1 MPPERVLAGLAQ
13 PLTLLAAES
22 ADLPVRHQALR
33 NALAWSYELLQPED
47 QALFASLGVFVGGAP
62 LSLVETLLPPLALA
76 AAPAVAIAAEAVG
89 SGLERLLAHNL
100 IQRDEAV
107 AEPRFQMLETVR
119 AYACEQLQALGAL
132 PQAQQAH
139 AAAYLGLAEQVR
151 EEGIAAAQEV
161 WLARLELEQ
170 ANFRAVLEW
179 ALAEH
184 RALATAGRVAVAL
197 GWFWELRGYWQE
209 ARHWLT
215 ALAAQADLLPPAL
228 AAQLHY
234 YAGRFAYLQGEYVAA
249 EQLLLASLAVSQ
261 AEADVQTQIWALNAL
276 GRIAYSQCAY
286 PRARGFYE
294 QSLALSRAA
303 GDPLAMATALTNLGS
318 IAAGTGNLR
327 TAEHQLRESLAL
339 RQAHG
344 DRQGVARSLN
354 NLGLAVERQE
364 DYAQALQLFA
374 DSLSQARALG
384 DKLLISLTL
393 NNLGW
398 VYVAEGQAAE
408 AQPWLAEGLGVAR
421 EVGSRWSMA
430 LALCYL
436 GWVAFQRGTPAQ
448 AVPLLHESL
457 QLAHEQDMQQL
468 VVLCLIGHAQIALAA
483 QDVTQA
489 AQHLQGAEDLR
500 QRIGVLLTPFEHRVL
515 IRLQQEVRAYL
526 EPRVGEPG
534 VPQPGA

>member
-1 MPPERVLAGLAQ
+1 
-13 PLTLLAAES
+13 
-22 ADLPVRHQALR
+22 
-33 NALAWSYELLQPED
+33 LAWSYELLQPED

-62 LSLVETLLPPLALA
+62 LALVELLLPPLALA
-76 AAPAVAIAAEAVG
+76 AAPPIAIAAEAVG

-119 AYACEQLQALGAL
+119 AYACEQLQALGVL
-132 PQAQQAH
+132 PQAQAQH
-139 AAAYLGLAEQVR
+139 AAVYLALAEQAR
-151 EEGIAAAQEV
+151 EDGSAAAQEL

-170 ANFRAVLEW
+170 ANFGAVLEW
-179 ALAEH
+179 ALAENH
-184 RALATAGRVAVAL
+184 ALATAGRLAVAL

-209 ARHWLT
+209 ARHWFAAIL
-215 ALAAQADLLPPAL
+215 AQAGSLPMPLLGRL
-228 AAQLHY
+228 QY
-234 YAGRFAYLQGEYVAA
+234 YAGRFAYLQGEYAAA